1 MVNVSYIQVH
11 ASKINAQLLTIE
23 MQRPRVCDLAVA
35 VDTQGKGIKPK
46 FVQQR
51 PFRGEPYTWA
61 TENIAI
67 Q

>member
-1 MVNVSYIQVH
+1 MH

-23 MQRPRVCDLAVA
+23 MQRPRVYDLAVA

-51 PFRGEPYTWA
+51 PFKGEPYTWA

>member
-1 MVNVSYIQVH
+1 
-11 ASKINAQLLTIE
+11 
-23 MQRPRVCDLAVA
+23 MQRTRVCDLAVA

-46 FVQQR
+46 FVQQL
-51 PFRGEPYTWA
+51 PFKGEPYTWA